1 MSFGT
6 GPGQS
11 PLGYVGTKETNP
23 PQIYKVA
30 RAPLT
35 SDFRRYSVGDIWID
49 TSVPESYICAA
60 ISGSTAT
67 WTLIGGATTDINL
80 INGDTGST
88 AGPSVTFTGNNGLEC
103 NISGSTATYQFSPV
117 ASGYFG
123 SAREFAQAG
132 IQTTDATPTAIATIP
147 LATNETKSVTA
158 RITGF
163 RDDYSSSLVGTI
175 LYGARTAGAGAIE
188 ISPPI
193 VDILEDSASLPSID
207 ADVNSINIR
216 LLVVGV
222 AAQNWNWVVSYDY
235 HGVITNA

>member
-11 PLGYVGTKETNP
+11 PLGYVGTKSTNP
-23 PQIYKVA
+23 AQVLVIA
-30 RAPLT
+30 RAPT
-35 SDFRRYSVGDIWID
+35 TADFRGKCVGDIWVD
-49 TSVPESYICAA
+49 SSVPEAYICVA
-60 ISGSTAT
+60 ISGANAT
-67 WTLIGGATTDINL
+67 WTVIGGATTDINL
-80 INGDTGST
+80 ISGDSGST
-88 AGPSVTFTGNNGLEC
+88 AGPSVTFSGNNGLEC
-103 NISGSTATYQFSPV
+103 NISGSTATYQFTPV
-117 ASGYFG
+117 ASGYLG
-123 SAREFAQAG
+123 SAREFAQAA
-132 IQTTDATPTAIATIP
+132 IQTTDATPTEIASIA

-163 RDDYSSSLVGTI
+163 RDDYSASIVGTI
-175 LYGARTAGAGAIE
+175 LYGARTTGAGAIE

-193 VDILEDSASLPSID
+193 VDLLEDSASAPSID

-216 LLVVGV
+216 LLVTGV